1 MCELSTYFINLK
13 IFRRK
18 GGQEVEEGM
27 EAEEGMEVEEGM
39 EEEQQGEGV
48 VEVDQPVEEEEAA
61 EVVRV
66 EIPNVNVVSHV
77 SEGL

>member
-1 MCELSTYFINLK
+1 
-13 IFRRK
+13 
-18 GGQEVEEGM
+18 
-27 EAEEGMEVEEGM
+27 M

-48 VEVDQPVEEEEAA
+48 VEVDQPVEEEEE
-61 EVVRV
+61 EVVVKV

>member
-1 MCELSTYFINLK
+1 
-13 IFRRK
+13 
-18 GGQEVEEGM
+18 M

-39 EEEQQGEGV
+39 EEEQLGEGV
-48 VEVDQPVEEEEAA
+48 VEVDQPVEEEEVA

-66 EIPNVNVVSHV
+66 EILNVNVVSHV

>member
-1 MCELSTYFINLK
+1 
-13 IFRRK
+13 
-18 GGQEVEEGM
+18 
-27 EAEEGMEVEEGM
+27 M
-39 EEEQQGEGV
+39 EEEQPGEGV
-48 VEVDQPVEEEEAA
+48 MEVKQPVEEEE

>member
-1 MCELSTYFINLK
+1 
-13 IFRRK
+13 
-18 GGQEVEEGM
+18 M

-39 EEEQQGEGV
+39 EEEQLGEGV

-66 EIPNVNVVSHV
+66 EILNVNVVSHV

>member
-1 MCELSTYFINLK
+1 
-13 IFRRK
+13 
-18 GGQEVEEGM
+18 
-27 EAEEGMEVEEGM
+27 M
-39 EEEQQGEGV
+39 EEEQQGEGL
-48 VEVDQPVEEEEAA
+48 VEVDHPVEEET